1 MHTDNED
8 LKIPEEIRRLISGAK
23 RHHYVSEFLLRR
35 FSIAPHDERPQIYR
49 LEVTTGT
56 IATSSTRDC
65 AVIQHYNRL
74 SDASGLPPGFV
85 EALLSY
91 AEGMA
96 APVIDNAIPF
106 ALGSQPRR
114 QRREPPSAPSPRRPG
129 TDPWQRCT
137 VTSDWPLPSM
147 RTPKAR
153 WGCSR
158 MAPTMQP

>member
-35 FSIAPHDERPQIYR
+35 FSIDPHDERPQIYR
-49 LEVTTGT
+49 LEVTMGT

-74 SDASGLPPGFV
+74 SD
-85 EALLSY
+85 
-91 AEGMA
+91 
-96 APVIDNAIPF
+96 
-106 ALGSQPRR
+106 
-114 QRREPPSAPSPRRPG
+114 
-129 TDPWQRCT
+129 
-137 VTSDWPLPSM
+137 WPLPSM
-147 RTPKAR
+147 RTPQAW

>member
-65 AVIQHYNRL
+65 AVIQHDNRL
-74 SDASGLPPGFV
+74 SDASGSPPCSAL
-85 EALLSY
+85 ALLSY

-106 ALGSQPRR
+106 ELGSQPRR
-114 QRREPPSAPSPRRPG
+114 KLREPPSAPSPRRLG
-129 TDPWQRCT
+129 TDPGLRCA
-137 VTSDWPLPSM
+137 VTSDWLLL
-147 RTPKAR
+147 R
-153 WGCSR
+153 
-158 MAPTMQP
+158 